1 MIDHNIQT
9 RRAFMASAAGAG
21 LIILGRPVRPGHRCR
36 RLPMG
41 LAIEH
46 PDPRPGIDGTH
57 VLAGEQLAGFG
68 YLVDVY
74 NGIRAIPQI
83 ADGIRCQCGCA
94 NIPGY
99 RSLLICYESQG
110 MATMC
115 VVCQTEGRMVVRLH
129 GKGYTLD
136 QIRAAVDARLG

>member
-1 MIDHNIQT
+1 MARS
-9 RRAFMASAAGAG
+9 RRDFITALGGAFFA
-21 LIILGRPVRPGHRCR
+21 LLGVSWSWKPANHCGHTSTGGGGGG
-36 RLPMG
+36 P
-41 LAIEH
+41 H
-46 PDPRPGIDGTH
+46 PDPRPDVNASE
-57 VLAGEQLAGFG
+57 VLSAEELQ
-68 YLVDVY
+68 DVPHLIPLY
-74 NGIRAIPQI
+74 DGIRAIPHI

-99 RSLLICYESQG
+99 RSLLTCYESQG
-110 MATMC
+110 MATIC